1 MTLYTVPSSTTTV
14 VIGLLLCNIHTTAVT
29 VDVQLVSDTSDT
41 ETNETVLL
49 AKDVSIPS
57 GSTLELLSG
66 GKVVLQTTD
75 IIKIDCSVSA
85 KVDAYIKYIRNY
97 TGDNMPFI
105 GVQPATVPLTS
116 SDITDGI
123 VTTAK
128 IADDAVGNTKLD
140 LSANYAFTGTITGVG
155 KVLQNVTADTT
166 TQVSITSTT
175 FTDSGLTA
183 SITPSSTSNKI
194 AIFIHQ
200 GVYIARGGTGDLMG
214 AIRLLRDST
223 VINQGY
229 SDSIGGLNP
238 YFALGTSQ
246 AMYFSYWNDL

>member
-1 MTLYTVPSSTTTV
+1 
-14 VIGLLLCNIHTTAVT
+14 
-29 VDVQLVSDTSDT
+29 
-41 ETNETVLL
+41 
-49 AKDVSIPS
+49 
-57 GSTLELLSG
+57 
-66 GKVVLQTTD
+66 
-75 IIKIDCSVSA
+75 
-85 KVDAYIKYIRNY
+85 
-97 TGDNMPFI
+97 MPFI

-123 VTTAK
+123 ISTAK

-229 SDSIGGLNP
+229 SDSTGGLNP

-246 AMYFSYWNDL
+246 AMYVSYWNSFIMLDSPSTTSSVTYKTQGNLRNTGNSHVMTFQQSSSTTNKSTIILQEIQS